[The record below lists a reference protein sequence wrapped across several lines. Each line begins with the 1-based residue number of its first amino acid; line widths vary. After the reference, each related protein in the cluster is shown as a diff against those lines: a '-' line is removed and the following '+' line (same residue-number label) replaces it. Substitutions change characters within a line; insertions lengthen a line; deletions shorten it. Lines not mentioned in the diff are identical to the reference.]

1 MRFVARKPREGINVS
16 DEHPLVEAGTLV
28 VALSLIFLGIAVA
41 LILFVEIFL
50 MFVSAEDE
58 AELFSEYSFIEF
70 ADGESQD
77 ARFDATNELL
87 QGLAAHWPEAPYE
100 FRLEIEPT
108 SDPNAMAL
116 PGGLIIVT
124 SGLLDRTETENELA
138 FVLGHELGH
147 FRNRD
152 HIRSLGRGVVIGI
165 AFGIIAGSDTLGV
178 TVADLTL
185 RGFSREQESDADE
198 FGLSLVQAEYG
209 HVNDSWGFFEQLIEA
224 GEDSDGLMTFAST
237 HPATED
243 RVCEIKDYARSN
255 GWSLDGPL
263 RELSE

>member
-28 VALSLIFLGIAVA
+28 VALSLIFLAVAVA

-77 ARFDATNELL
+77 PRFDETNELL
-87 QGLAAHWPEAPYE
+87 QRLATHWPETPYE
-100 FRLEIEPT
+100 FRLEIEPS

-124 SGLLDRTETENELA
+124 SGLLERAETENELA

-165 AFGIIAGSDTLGV
+165 AFGIIAGADTLGV

-209 HVNDSWGFFEQLIEA
+209 HVNDSWGFFEELIEA
-224 GEDSDGLMTFAST
+224 GDSNAGLITYLST
-237 HPATED
+237 HPATDERIED
-243 RVCEIKDYARSN
+243 IRDYATDQ
-255 GWSLDGPL
+255 GWSLQGPL
-263 RELSE
+263 RRPAE